1 MHQNLL
7 FSKLNKQVNWASRT
21 VRSTAAVFIGCC
33 NDQIEQKVAQTLI
46 MKGKKKNRCQS
57 FPFIRIAGLLH
68 CYGESK
74 YITTKNGSQRRLKLE

>member
-33 NDQIEQKVAQTLI
+33 NDQGEQKVEQTLI
-46 MKGKKKNRCQS
+46 IKGKKNCCQS

-74 YITTKNGSQRRLKLE
+74 YITTKNGSQRQLKLEQ